1 MSAGLSC
8 HPSRV
13 RGVVRRVAWVWL
25 WLGILAV
32 ASPAAAEVVDRV
44 LAVAAGELITLS
56 DVRGA
61 IELGLVDASGG
72 PDPVRAALSRL
83 IERAL
88 MIDEVNR
95 YAPPEPSAASVDA
108 RVAALRARFP
118 DAAAFDAAL
127 MRSGF
132 DARRFREAVRENLR
146 IQAYLTQRFAADSAE
161 RGQAAVAAWVAGLRR
176 RAEVVDLY
184 DAAAP

>member
-1 MSAGLSC
+1 MPR
-8 HPSRV
+8 HRSRLNGV
-13 RGVVRRVAWVWL
+13 RIVAMGVWL
-25 WLGILAV
+25 GVLAV
-32 ASPAAAEVVDRV
+32 SAPVAAEVVDRV

-61 IELGLVDASGG
+61 IELGLVDASGA
-72 PDPVRAALSRL
+72 PDPMRAALSRL

-95 YAPPEPSAASVDA
+95 YAPPEPPAAAVDA
-108 RVAALRARFP
+108 RVAALRARFS

-132 DARRFREAVRENLR
+132 DARRFHEAVRENLR
-146 IQAYLTQRFAADSAE
+146 IQAYLAQRFTADSAE
-161 RGQAAVAAWVAGLRR
+161 RGQTAIAAWVAGLRR
-176 RAEVVDLY
+176 RSEVVDLY